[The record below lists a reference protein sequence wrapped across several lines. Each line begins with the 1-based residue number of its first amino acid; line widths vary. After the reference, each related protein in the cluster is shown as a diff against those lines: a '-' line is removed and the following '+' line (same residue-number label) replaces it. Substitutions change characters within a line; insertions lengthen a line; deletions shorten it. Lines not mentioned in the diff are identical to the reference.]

1 MTLDLEVLVADGVA
15 LQARIRGL
23 QAADASGRFGIWPGH
38 EAFVSVLE
46 PCILV
51 YRDEDERERY
61 AAVDG
66 GVLVLENGVISIA
79 CREAVVAERL
89 EDVADRAG
97 AMLAERRLR
106 EQTARG
112 EFAELQS
119 TLMRQMK
126 KAEVRK

>member
-1 MTLDLEVLVADGVA
+1 MTLDLELLVPDGVV
-15 LQARIRGL
+15 LKTRIRGL
-23 QAADASGRFGIWPGH
+23 HAADASGRFGIWPGH

-51 YRDEDERERY
+51 YRDSDDRERF

-66 GVLVLENGVISIA
+66 GALVLENGVISIT
-79 CREAVVAERL
+79 CREAIVADRL
-89 EDVADRAG
+89 EEVADRAG
-97 AMLAERRLR
+97 AMLRERRLDER
-106 EQTARG
+106 IARG

-119 TLMRQMK
+119 TLIRQLK